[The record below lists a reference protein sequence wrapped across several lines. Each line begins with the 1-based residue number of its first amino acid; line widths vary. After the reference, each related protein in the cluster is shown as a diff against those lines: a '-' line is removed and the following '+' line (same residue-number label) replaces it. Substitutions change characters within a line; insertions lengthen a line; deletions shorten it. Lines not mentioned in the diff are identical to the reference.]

1 MTSAEMSTIL
11 TAVGGIIAGILAAV
25 VQLYRVQAEVTADAV
40 VLKAQLAE
48 AMDDIAALKHERDQ
62 LRQTL
67 EQQTRA
73 LTEQSERLT
82 YTVNQLAAMTLDRDQ
97 LARQVRTLTEENEAL
112 KTETRALQRRIDDL
126 ESALP
131 AAEPA
136 RSPA

>member
-67 EQQTRA
+67 EQQTHA

-112 KTETRALQRRIDDL
+112 KTETRALQRRINDL
-126 ESALP
+126 EAAP
-131 AAEPA
+131 AAAPA
-136 RSPA
+136 RSAG